1 MRGIMFNRQFN
12 IKKDF
17 QDLNYLENEI
27 YPKIRNAKFETV
39 EDKKQVMDYLWNIFN
54 NQWLKSK
61 RGER

>member
-1 MRGIMFNRQFN
+1 MFNRQFN
-12 IKKDF
+12 IQKDF

-39 EDKKQVMDYLWNIFN
+39 KDKKQVMDYLWNIFN

-61 RGER
+61 KGGR

>member
-1 MRGIMFNRQFN
+1 MFNRQFN